1 MNATAALIF
10 PAFRVLNVPV
20 CGKIGLTEKK
30 EAAMNQKIQRPP
42 AGPESDSQSE
52 LDELIRRSRNGDLS
66 AMESIFE
73 KYKQRL
79 FSLIYRYT
87 YNREIAEDLLQD
99 TFIKIFTKMKNLK
112 RTDTFVGWMYRIA
125 INTSL
130 SYLRGKH
137 SRLQEGIPLHEIEGM
152 MKGEGS
158 STREKLLNQPLEEAI
173 QTLSGKMKS
182 VFLLHD
188 VQGFKH
194 QEIAL
199 MLECSV
205 GTSKSQLFKA
215 RVKLRSYL
223 EKKMVI

>member
-1 MNATAALIF
+1 
-10 PAFRVLNVPV
+10 
-20 CGKIGLTEKK
+20 
-30 EAAMNQKIQRPP
+30 MNQKIQRPP
-42 AGPESDSQSE
+42 ADPENDSWSE

-73 KYKQRL
+73 QYKQRL

-87 YNREIAEDLLQD
+87 YNREVAEDLLQD

-152 MKGEGS
+152 MKGETS

-194 QEIAL
+194 EEIAK